1 MKKWKATVLLTIV
14 LVITAILTVMSFAH
28 FPVGTK
34 DFNGFLGAIETEY
47 DLSGGTAYT
56 LTLDKD
62 NLKDVENV
70 DEVIDTLKYRLNLL
84 GYENYSVKALKDV
97 DDAVKDYDI
106 RIELRG
112 KLSDSNKVDKTALD
126 SDIAVAAAFGELKF
140 FGGTEKSPTEEI
152 LTKGD
157 AVADASYGGAQSSGN
172 TTYYIINIK
181 FSDYGFNEIK
191 KLMAGGTYYLRI
203 DVGET
208 SLTGTE
214 GISIAASSFTK
225 DYQLT
230 TTSGESMARQFALQI
245 KSGGL
250 AYKYN
255 VGDGVD
261 VSSPLGANVAVKSVI
276 AIAILVVAVIVAM
289 FILDKKYGLIPCL
302 SMILFIDLYLFLLI
316 AIPGIRVAFG
326 GVIGFALAVLLAADG
341 FIITSKRIK
350 EEFARGKT
358 VKSALKA
365 GFTRALAPVL
375 GESAISIAGALI
387 LFALTHGAVKNFA
400 LLFAVGAAVSA
411 ITTLLFA
418 RMFTSLI
425 LPLADYKESFF
436 GLKRTEDAPVSESE
450 GE

>member
-14 LVITAILTVMSFAH
+14 LVITAILTVISFAR
-28 FPVGTK
+28 FPVGTN
-34 DFNGFLGAIETEY
+34 DFNGFLGAIQTDY

-70 DEVIDTLKYRLNLL
+70 DEVINTLKYRLNLL

-97 DDAVKDYDI
+97 DEEVKDYDI
-106 RIELRG
+106 RIEARG
-112 KLSDSNKVDKTALD
+112 NVNEYGKVDTAALA
-126 SDIAVAAAFGELKF
+126 SDIKVAAAYGELKF
-140 FGGTEKSPTEEI
+140 FGGSEKSPTEEI
-152 LTKGD
+152 LTEGV
-157 AVADASYGGAQSSGN
+157 AVADASYGGTASSSG

-181 FSDYGFNEIK
+181 FSDYGYNEIK
-191 KLMAGGTYYLRI
+191 KAMGDGTYYLRI

-214 GISIAASSFTK
+214 GLSIASSTFTK

-230 TTSGESMARQFALQI
+230 TTASESMARQFALQI
-245 KSGGL
+245 KTGGL

-255 VGDGVD
+255 VGDGVEI
-261 VSSPLGANVAVKSVI
+261 SSPLGVNTDVKCVI
-276 AIAILVVAVIVAM
+276 AIAAFIVAVIIAM
-289 FILDKKYGLIPCL
+289 FIIDKKYGLISCL
-302 SMILFIDLYLFLLI
+302 SMILFTDLYLFLLV
-316 AIPGIRVAFG
+316 AIPGVKVAFG

-358 VKSALKA
+358 VKSAVKT
-365 GFTRALAPVL
+365 GFTRALKPIL
-375 GESAISIAGALI
+375 GESAIAIVGALI
-387 LFALTHGAVKNFA
+387 LFALTGGALKNFA
-400 LLFAVGAAVSA
+400 LIFAVGAVVSA

-436 GLKRTEDAPVSESE
+436 GLKRIENANGAEDR